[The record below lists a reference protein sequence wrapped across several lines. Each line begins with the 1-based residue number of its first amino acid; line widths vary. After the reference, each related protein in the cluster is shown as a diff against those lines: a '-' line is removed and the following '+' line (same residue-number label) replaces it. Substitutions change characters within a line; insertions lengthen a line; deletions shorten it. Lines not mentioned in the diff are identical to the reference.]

1 MQSVQAL
8 LCRTMGQVAPVVIFL
23 TLIGATILVQ
33 AQPTQAT
40 FVNPSL
46 YQAGNILANYS
57 PIGVQELAVG
67 DFNNDGFQ
75 DVVVIDSNANVNGFG
90 ILLGVG
96 DGTFQTQQSIA
107 VTGSYGNVDSIVT
120 GDFNRDGNLDFAV
133 SWNGNSSVVQ
143 IFLGNGAGGFTQG
156 ATYTLPI
163 PNYYPMPN
171 GLAAAD
177 LRGNGDLDLIA
188 VDGHNVEGSIE
199 VLLGN
204 GDGTFQ
210 APVTVAPSI
219 GNPLGGVAMA
229 DVNHD
234 GKIDMVV
241 GSDDQLDG
249 IYVVLGNGDG
259 TFQTPVFYQEGDNS
273 GVTGIAI
280 GSLTTK
286 KNADVVISTGNGAYV
301 YLNDGKGVFAKPVQY
316 GSSANASS
324 VVIADVNG
332 DNKNDLVVSSSS
344 SGAVW
349 VLLGKG
355 NGTFTA
361 DAAVNVG
368 GVAEAV
374 VVADFNGDK
383 KLDLAV
389 AANAEFLTVVLG
401 NGDGTFRSSSQYGET
416 NSTIQAIATAD
427 LNGDGYPDI
436 VEAGGGTGVGVT
448 ILLGSAHGALGAPFS
463 IAVGCGEANRS
474 GVNSIALGDVT
485 GDGKIDLVATSYDDP
500 YNCYENVIG
509 VLAGLGT
516 GKFKKPVYYS
526 TGTTQQSYN
535 ITLGDFNGDGK
546 PDIIVENYDGSL
558 SVLLNKGKGVF
569 GTAIVTS
576 GASGDVGTLV
586 IGDFNHDGKLD
597 VAVTDYAQQE
607 VFVLLGKGDGTFGS
621 PIITPSPLYG
631 DAMTG
636 GDFNGDG
643 KMDLAVSSFQ
653 GGGSVS
659 ILTGNGDGTFNV
671 GNTYVIPEIS
681 CQFGNSNPYW
691 MSVGDLNQDGKLDI
705 AVALNENNCA
715 TQYNGTEFFG
725 DAVVLTGN
733 GDGTFAVD
741 EGPWIGAG
749 NGAVGSGNGTSGIA
763 LGDFNGDGM
772 TDIAVAAFGN
782 STEQWLSVLQN
793 NTQAVSIS
801 PLNLTYPA
809 EKVGASKVETV
820 VVTNDQRTSLALD
833 KAVLGGTDPGD
844 FILKNGCGSSLA
856 EGANCTLTV
865 TFKPTA
871 TGKRTATLSITDG
884 VGTQTVSLTGT
895 GK

>member
-316 GSSANASS
+316 GEFS
-324 VVIADVNG
+324 G
-332 DNKNDLVVSSSS
+332 DCRCERRQQKRP
-344 SGAVW
+344 GCI
-349 VLLGKG
+349 
-355 NGTFTA
+355 
-361 DAAVNVG
+361 
-368 GVAEAV
+368 V
-374 VVADFNGDK
+374 VVFGRG
-383 KLDLAV
+383 LG
-389 AANAEFLTVVLG
+389 AAGEGQRHVYG
-401 NGDGTFRSSSQYGET
+401 GRSRQCWRSCRSSR
-416 NSTIQAIATAD
+416 
-427 LNGDGYPDI
+427 
-436 VEAGGGTGVGVT
+436 GGGLQWRQETR
-448 ILLGSAHGALGAPFS
+448 F
-463 IAVGCGEANRS
+463 GCRGQ
-474 GVNSIALGDVT
+474 
-485 GDGKIDLVATSYDDP
+485 
-500 YNCYENVIG
+500 C
-509 VLAGLGT
+509 
-516 GKFKKPVYYS
+516 
-526 TGTTQQSYN
+526 
-535 ITLGDFNGDGK
+535 
-546 PDIIVENYDGSL
+546 
-558 SVLLNKGKGVF
+558 
-569 GTAIVTS
+569 
-576 GASGDVGTLV
+576 
-586 IGDFNHDGKLD
+586 
-597 VAVTDYAQQE
+597 
-607 VFVLLGKGDGTFGS
+607 
-621 PIITPSPLYG
+621 
-631 DAMTG
+631 
-636 GDFNGDG
+636 
-643 KMDLAVSSFQ
+643 
-653 GGGSVS
+653 
-659 ILTGNGDGTFNV
+659 
-671 GNTYVIPEIS
+671 
-681 CQFGNSNPYW
+681 
-691 MSVGDLNQDGKLDI
+691 
-705 AVALNENNCA
+705 
-715 TQYNGTEFFG
+715 
-725 DAVVLTGN
+725 
-733 GDGTFAVD
+733 
-741 EGPWIGAG
+741 
-749 NGAVGSGNGTSGIA
+749 
-763 LGDFNGDGM
+763 
-772 TDIAVAAFGN
+772 
-782 STEQWLSVLQN
+782 
-793 NTQAVSIS
+793 
-801 PLNLTYPA
+801 
-809 EKVGASKVETV
+809 
-820 VVTNDQRTSLALD
+820 
-833 KAVLGGTDPGD
+833 
-844 FILKNGCGSSLA
+844 
-856 EGANCTLTV
+856 
-865 TFKPTA
+865 
-871 TGKRTATLSITDG
+871 
-884 VGTQTVSLTGT
+884 
-895 GK
+895 